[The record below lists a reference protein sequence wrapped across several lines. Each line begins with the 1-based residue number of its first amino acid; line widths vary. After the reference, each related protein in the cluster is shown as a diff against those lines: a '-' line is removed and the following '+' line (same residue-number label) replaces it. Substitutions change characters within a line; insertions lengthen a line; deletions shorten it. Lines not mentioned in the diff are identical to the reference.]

1 MEAVG
6 LAASITALADA
17 AFKLVSLV
25 NTIRQG
31 GKQRLRL
38 FTELNSVWMVLKL
51 LETHF
56 DPEEQEISRQWLDTI
71 NVLDENDGVFDQVSS
86 VFDSLTNRLQPK
98 TGQRKVMQTLRWP
111 FDKSEVEEHTAHL
124 ERLKNTINVAY
135 NSTNSAVVREIQGDT
150 KYIKLSVADDE
161 MKAFLDW
168 ISNLNFLKQQA
179 DFVGQAREGT
189 GEWFLH
195 HDEFQRWASGKQ
207 AMLWCPGIMGA
218 GKTFLASIA
227 AEHLKKTHKDR
238 NAAVLVL
245 YCGYNVAQSQS
256 IDSLIAALI
265 KQVLQ
270 ILPEMSEELRKL
282 HKEHSR
288 TDVFPP
294 LSALTKI
301 FRTELEKFD
310 DAFIIVD
317 GLDELLVESKR
328 LELLET
334 LTYGKV
340 NIMVTSRPLDTIR
353 ELFGP
358 FFDVTCDGCD
368 RGNLRF
374 MLHCKQCLG
383 RGFDLCEECHAN
395 GMICPEDG
403 HYLIKRFGIQEVGIK
418 ATPTDI
424 RNYVQWRIDHELK
437 LFDIVNK
444 KKDLRNKISSVIGRQ
459 ANGMFLLAK
468 LHMDSLATKRTPR
481 AVNLALQNLP
491 TEIGDTYDQAME
503 RIEATNE
510 DDRKIVMN
518 FLQWIAFSAR
528 PLSVA
533 EIEHASSITVGMKD
547 IDQDNILGAGE
558 LTSMC
563 AGLVIIDAS
572 DIVRLVHFSA
582 QNYFREHRERWFAN
596 GHTVLARDC
605 LTYLTYRTF
614 EAGPL
619 TGSSESEAYR
629 RRLSR
634 DMHYPLRDYSASYW
648 GFHSAKAQPLPELTD
663 QILDFLG
670 NVGCL
675 SSAVEAMLHSDSPD
689 LASWDV
695 KAGINPLH
703 LVAFFGLDQV
713 LVKLLPI
720 HSTVD
725 CRDILNTTPLMYA
738 AAGGH
743 TSVVQSLL
751 REGANPNLSC
761 LRSSTALHRAIIYG
775 HTETVRHLLNAPG
788 IDVNAIDTASGRT
801 PLMLAI
807 VNQRAES
814 IPVILR
820 TPGLDVNLHTTPLM
834 ATALTLAASYDN
846 ADFVRQILS
855 HPDIEVNKR
864 DYWSTPLTTA
874 AKAGYVSVVE
884 ALLDRGADP
893 EIQEGPNYASGTPLN
908 RAIDN
913 GHLAVVKLLLQRG
926 ANPRVLDTYNRTI
939 IHSAAVNGQD
949 EILRLLFEKP
959 TGVDV
964 NAQGTNGRTA
974 LHDAAYFN
982 FCETISILFDN
993 GASTYIHDGADR
1005 SPLGVAKDMNN
1016 LAALE
1021 LLRKLRNQE
1030 STRDAPDEHGPLRHT
1045 QSSLDS
1051 NQTGFLTAVKLN
1063 MIDAVRSYIDTSMSD
1078 TSVNINLVDLDQ
1090 HSALHIAVLHDHID
1104 ILSMLIAA
1112 PNIKI
1117 DNLDRL
1123 ERSALHWCALYSN
1136 DTAAELLL
1144 DAGADFTLK
1153 DHFTET
1159 PLDIALHRA
1168 RYVGTAM
1175 TLMDRGAM
1183 PTKADVQNAMAMAVQ
1198 WGSAT
1203 LVERLVREG
1212 GADPDRKDSMGL
1224 TFVKK
1229 AEEWKNEE
1237 VVEVLLRLCEEKERD
1252 RLVPARVGNGI
1263 QVEGEIG
1270 RLPLR

>member
-6 LAASITALADA
+6 LAASITALAEA
-17 AFKLVSLV
+17 AFKLISVI
-25 NTIRQG
+25 NTIRHG

-71 NVLDENDGVFDQVSS
+71 TALDESDGVFDQVSY
-86 VFDSLTNRLQPK
+86 
-98 TGQRKVMQTLRWP
+98 TLRWP

-150 KYIKLSVADDE
+150 KYIKLSVANDE

-179 DFVGQAREGT
+179 DFIRQARDGT

-195 HDEFQRWASGKQ
+195 RDEYQRWAAGYQ

-238 NAAVLVL
+238 NTAVLVL
-245 YCGYNVAQSQS
+245 YCGYNVAHSQS
-256 IDSLIAALI
+256 IDSLVAALI

-270 ILPEMSEELRKL
+270 IRPEISEELRNL

-288 TDVFPP
+288 TDVFPS
-294 LSALTKI
+294 LKALTKI
-301 FRTELEKFD
+301 FRAELDKFD
-310 DAFIIVD
+310 DAFIIID
-317 GLDELLVESKR
+317 RLDELLVESKR
-328 LELLET
+328 MKLLET
-334 LTYGKV
+334 LADDKV
-340 NIMVTSRPLDTIR
+340 NIMITSRPLDTIR
-353 ELFGP
+353 ELFGS
-358 FFDVTCDGCD
+358 FFDVTCHGCD
-368 RGNLRF
+368 RGNFRI

-383 RGFDLCEECHAN
+383 RGFDLCDECHTN
-395 GMICPEDG
+395 GMTCPEDG
-403 HYLIKRFGIQEVGIK
+403 HYLVRRFGIQEVGIA
-418 ATPTDI
+418 ATQTDI
-424 RNYVQWRIDHELK
+424 RNYVQWRIDHEPK
-437 LFDIVNK
+437 LFDCVNK
-444 KKDLRNKISSVIGRQ
+444 KKNLRKEISLTIVRQ

-481 AVNLALQNLP
+481 AVQSALQNLP
-491 TEIGDTYDQAME
+491 TEIGDTYDQAIE

-518 FLQWIAFSAR
+518 FLRWIAFSAR

-547 IDQDNILGAGE
+547 IDQDSILGAGE

-563 AGLVIIDAS
+563 AGLVFIDAS
-572 DIVRLVHFSA
+572 DIVRLVHLSA
-582 QNYFREHRERWFAN
+582 QNYFREHRERLFAN
-596 GHTVLARDC
+596 GHTMLARDC
-605 LTYLTYRTF
+605 LTYLTYKTF

-619 TGSSESEAYR
+619 AGSSESEAYR
-629 RRLSR
+629 RRLVR
-634 DMHYPLRDYSASYW
+634 DTQYPLTDYSASYW
-648 GFHSAKAQPLPELTD
+648 GFHTAKAQPSPELMD

-670 NVGCL
+670 NGGCL

-689 LASWDV
+689 LVSWDV
-695 KAGINPLH
+695 KAGVNPLH
-703 LVAFFGLDQV
+703 LSAFFGLDQV
-713 LVKLLPI
+713 LLKILQVDGM
-720 HSTVD
+720 VD
-725 CRDILNTTPLMYA
+725 CRDNLNTTLLMYA

-743 TSVVQSLL
+743 SSVVQSLL
-751 REGANPNLSC
+751 REGADPNLSC
-761 LRSSTALHRAIIYG
+761 LRSSTALHRAILYS
-775 HTETVRHLLNAPG
+775 HTEAVRHLLNAPG
-788 IDVNAIDTASGRT
+788 IDVNAIDTANRGRT
-801 PLMLAI
+801 PLMLSIFA
-807 VNQRAES
+807 QRDAQREELV
-814 IPVILR
+814 PVILKS
-820 TPGLDVNLHTTPLM
+820 PGLDVNLQTTKSM
-834 ATALTLAASYDN
+834 TTALTLAASYDN
-846 ADFVRQILS
+846 AHLVRQVLS
-855 HPDIEVNKR
+855 HPDIEVDKR
-864 DYWSTPLTTA
+864 DHWSTPLTKA
-874 AKAGYVSVVE
+874 AKAGSVSVVE

-893 EIQEGPNYASGTPLN
+893 EIQEGPNHAGGTPLN
-908 RAIDN
+908 RAIDY
-913 GHLAVVKLLLQRG
+913 GHLAVVKLLLERG
-926 ANPRVLDTYNRTI
+926 ANAKVLDTYNRTI
-939 IHSAAVNGQD
+939 VHSAAVNGQN
-949 EILRLLFEKP
+949 EILRVLFEKP
-959 TGVDV
+959 TGIDV

-974 LHDAAYFN
+974 LHDAAYFDY
-982 FCETISILFDN
+982 CETIRILFEN
-993 GASTYIHDGADR
+993 GASTHIHDGADR

-1030 STRDAPDEHGPLRHT
+1030 STRDALDEHGPLRHT

-1051 NQTGFLTAVKLN
+1051 TQVGFLTAVKLN
-1063 MIDAVRSYIDTSMSD
+1063 MTDAVKSYIDTSMRD
-1078 TSVNINLVDLDQ
+1078 PNVDINLVDLDQ
-1090 HSALHIAVLHDHID
+1090 HSALHIAVLHNHID

-1112 PNIKI
+1112 PDVKI
-1117 DNLDRL
+1117 DILDRL

-1136 DTAAELLL
+1136 DNAAELLL

-1159 PLDIALHRA
+1159 PLDIALRTQ

-1175 TLMDRGAM
+1175 TMMDRGAL
-1183 PTKADVQNAMAMAVQ
+1183 PAKADVQVAMAMAVQ
-1198 WGSAT
+1198 WGTAV

-1224 TFVKK
+1224 TLVKR
-1229 AEEWKNEE
+1229 AEEWDNKE
-1237 VVEVLLRLCEEKERD
+1237 VVDVLLRLCEEKERD
-1252 RLVPARVGNGI
+1252 RVAAAREGNGNPI
-1263 QVEGEIG
+1263 EGETR
-1270 RLPLR
+1270 RLPVR